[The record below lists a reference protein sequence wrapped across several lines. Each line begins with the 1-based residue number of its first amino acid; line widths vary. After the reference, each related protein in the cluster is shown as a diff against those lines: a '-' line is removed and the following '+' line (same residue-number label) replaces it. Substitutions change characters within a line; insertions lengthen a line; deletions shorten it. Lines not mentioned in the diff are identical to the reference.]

1 LYHAHRGDSDWSWT
15 LPLAETINKCDRD
28 FLPRR
33 DVIDAGTPQRV
44 IHENDIL
51 LMEHNVVI
59 IDGEF
64 CVAKPGARHRYEV
77 AVMKRG
83 LPDDFFRNGL
93 FLLVRQR
100 ELFVRMD

>member
-1 LYHAHRGDSDWSWT
+1 
-15 LPLAETINKCDRD
+15 
-28 FLPRR
+28 
-33 DVIDAGTPQRV
+33 
-44 IHENDIL
+44 
-51 LMEHNVVI
+51 MEHNVVI